1 MAGAADVSTASATP
15 HLILPEI
22 PEEKPFLER
31 LKSLLSVDC
40 IRFSRILETMQYAFL
55 YACICLPVGIG
66 IDTIFSKLY
75 PAVKEEEQYTW
86 KQTWQAI
93 GVSVCQVILNAVSII
108 YIRKL
113 ADLFP
118 FFLNLCPSRYVAHYH
133 VDEVF
138 GEAAIALIYVG
149 VQTSLIHALDKIRA
163 RFALRQEAKKE

>member
-1 MAGAADVSTASATP
+1 M
-15 HLILPEI
+15 
-22 PEEKPFLER
+22 
-31 LKSLLSVDC
+31 
-40 IRFSRILETMQYAFL
+40 ETMQYALL

-66 IDTIFSKLY
+66 IDAIFSNLY
-75 PAVKEEEQYTW
+75 PDAKEAEEYTW

-93 GVSVCQVILNAVSII
+93 GVSILQVILNAVSII

-149 VQTSLIHALDKIRA
+149 VQTSLIHALDKIRERFSA
-163 RFALRQEAKKE
+163 RKAKKD

>member
-1 MAGAADVSTASATP
+1 MAQGTPTSTEP
-15 HLILPEI
+15 HVILPEI
-22 PEEKPFLER
+22 PEEKPFTER

-40 IRFSRILETMQYAFL
+40 IRFSRIMETMQYALL

-66 IDTIFSKLY
+66 IDAIFSNLY
-75 PAVKEEEQYTW
+75 PDAKEAEEYTW

-93 GVSVCQVILNAVSII
+93 GVSILQVILNAVSII

-118 FFLNLCPSRYVAHYH
+118 FFFNLCPSRYVAHYH

-163 RFALRQEAKKE
+163 RFSARKASKD